1 MLKIIFFD
9 VKDYEVDFLKREC
22 DGKFDYKLVSA
33 SLDSLSKEDKDYND
47 AEVVSCFTTS
57 RIGEDVLKKFP
68 NLKLLALRSVGFN
81 HIDIEYCKN
90 NGIVVTN
97 TPNYGNMTVAEF
109 AFALLLN
116 VTRKVSLAAN
126 DLKNGIVEAK
136 HTIGAELFGKTIGI
150 VGLGAIGAEMARL
163 SYGFGLK
170 VLGYDLKKR
179 DILSEKYAVS
189 YVDFDTLI
197 EKSDFISI
205 HTPLSK
211 ENYHMFNADVFKRI
225 KQGAVIVNTGRGE
238 IIDTQ
243 ALYNALVEG
252 KISGAGLDVLE
263 SEETLTDSD
272 YLVDVG
278 RMNVNSL
285 QKTVLNNSLMKL
297 NNVIITPHIAYD
309 TKEAIERILI
319 FTMSNIFAFE
329 NGIEQNRVV

>member
-1 MLKIIFFD
+1 MIKIIFFD
-9 VKDYEVDFLKREC
+9 VQDYEVDFLKKEC
-22 DGKFDYKLVSA
+22 DGRFDYRLITD
-33 SLDSLSKEDKDYND
+33 SLDSLCELDEDCRN

-57 RIGEDVLKKFP
+57 RVGEDVLKKFP

-81 HIDIEYCKN
+81 HIDIEYCEDH
-90 NGIVVTN
+90 GIAVAN

-136 HTIGAELFGKTIGI
+136 HTIGTELFGKTIGI

-163 SYGFGLK
+163 SFGFGLK

-179 DILSEKYAVS
+179 DALVEKFAVN
-189 YVDFDTLI
+189 YVDFDTLV

-205 HTPLSK
+205 HAPLTK
-211 ENYHMFNADVFKRI
+211 DNYHMFNEEAFNKM
-225 KQGAVIVNTGRGE
+225 KTGAVIVNTGRGE

-243 ALYNALVEG
+243 ALYNALVAG
-252 KISGAGLDVLE
+252 KLAGAGLDVLE

-278 RMNVNSL
+278 RINIHSL

-297 NNVIITPHIAYD
+297 DNVIITPHIAYD
-309 TKEAIERILI
+309 SKEAIERILT
-319 FTMSNIFAFE
+319 FTMSNILAFE

>member
-57 RIGEDVLKKFP
+57 RVGEDVLKKFP

-81 HIDIEYCKN
+81 HIDIEYCEDH
-90 NGIVVTN
+90 GIAVAN

-109 AFALLLN
+109 AFALMLN

-211 ENYHMFNADVFKRI
+211 ENYHMFNADVFERI

>member
-1 MLKIIFFD
+1 MLKVIFFD
-9 VKDYEVDFLKREC
+9 VQDYEVDFLKREC
-22 DGKFDYKLVSA
+22 DGKFDYRLIT
-33 SLDSLSKEDKDYND
+33 DSLGALSEVDDDCMKAD
-47 AEVVSCFTTS
+47 VVSCFTTS
-57 RIGEDVLKKFP
+57 RVGKDVLKKFP
-68 NLKLLALRSVGFN
+68 RLKLLTLRSVGFN
-81 HIDIEYCKN
+81 HVDIEYCEKS
-90 NGIVVTN
+90 GIAVAN
-97 TPNYGNMTVAEF
+97 TTNYGNMTVAEF

-116 VTRKVSLAAN
+116 VTRKVLLAAN

-136 HTIGAELFGKTIGI
+136 HTIGTELFGKTIGI

-170 VLGYDLKKR
+170 ILGYDLKKR
-179 DILSEKYAVS
+179 DILSEKYSVS
-189 YVDFDTLI
+189 YVDLDTLL

-205 HTPLSK
+205 HAPLTK
-211 ENYHMFNADVFKRI
+211 DNYHMFNTEAFDRMKN
-225 KQGAVIVNTGRGE
+225 GAVIVNTGRGE

-252 KISGAGLDVLE
+252 KIAGAGLDVLE

-297 NNVIITPHIAYD
+297 DNVIITPHIAYD
-309 TKEAIERILI
+309 SKEAIERILTL
-319 FTMSNIFAFE
+319 TMSNIFAFE